1 MSKIS
6 NIYARQ
12 VVDSRGNPTVEVEVT
27 TELGN
32 LGRAIVPSGA
42 STGTR
47 EALEL
52 RDGDKSKWMGKSVL
66 KAVANVN
73 KKIKPLLIGFDVTK
87 QYEIDY
93 KMIELDGTKNKEVL
107 GANAILGVS
116 LAVAIAAA
124 KDLETPL
131 WKYYNLLSSG
141 EKPSLPVPM
150 LNVLNGGEHAD
161 NTVDFQEYMI
171 FPLGAPSFNEGLR
184 WASEVFH
191 TLAKLLKEANYDTAK
206 GDEGGFA
213 PNMQSNTEP
222 LDFIVDAI
230 VKAGYKPGK
239 DIYIAMDPAAS
250 EFYDTATG
258 KYVLKGENRSLSTDE
273 MIDYYKQMCEKY
285 PIVSIEDGLAEQD
298 WDGFKK
304 ITDELGK
311 NVQIVGDDLFVT
323 NKEILKEGIE
333 RKIANSILI
342 KPNQIGS
349 VTETIETIKLAKENG
364 YTCVMSHRSGESED
378 TSIADFAVGLNTQQI
393 KTGSMSRSE
402 RIAKYNQLL
411 RISESVKVFHGKESL
426 GKVKIK

>member
-52 RDGDKSKWMGKSVL
+52 RDGDKTKWLGKSVL
-66 KAVANVN
+66 KAVENVN

-124 KDLETPL
+124 KDLEMPL

-213 PNMQSNTEP
+213 PNMKSNTEP

-230 VKAGYKPGK
+230 TKAGYTPGK

-250 EFYDTATG
+250 EFYDTETG

-273 MIDYYKQMCEKY
+273 MIAYYKDMCEKY

-304 ITDELGK
+304 ITDELGRS
-311 NVQIVGDDLFVT
+311 VQIVGDDLFVT
-323 NKEILKEGIE
+323 NKEILKEGID

-411 RISESVKVFHGKESL
+411 RISESVKIFHGKESL